1 MNPYSLVARM
11 ILVIFLAAT
20 PIFVNA
26 QRVVRVGWY
35 AFGNLSTYNAAVR
48 HDENTND
55 SDIPDLYGGYNYEY
69 LRMISQINGWKLQ
82 FIYGTMNESL
92 ARLEQ
97 GEVDLVGGIART
109 PERETLFVFPNT
121 SVLRSSIGLIARGDD
136 QRFSMNDVASFEGI
150 RIGAVKG
157 SNPAFRMEEWR
168 QQRHINVNIVYFDA
182 FESMYQALN
191 DGTVDAVT
199 DSLLLSYP
207 NQKILVSMQTNGVYF
222 AVHKGENQ
230 LAHELDDALTYI
242 QYLKPGYQ
250 EALTAKYFNQQSASD
265 LSLTNA
271 ERAYLEK
278 RIASGQPVI
287 VSYNPDWFPI
297 EYKDADSGTMGGMM
311 AAVFERLSQITGLN
325 FKYVTADSYDDT
337 TKRYQGEAEVSAT
350 LSTDFSWADQH
361 ESYLTQPFFE
371 TPVFVVT
378 MPGHT
383 GDNRVALPLGYHLSK
398 AVQARLDKADEEMQ
412 YLYFGSVGECLQA
425 VREGKAGRAYINSL
439 ELNYYMNQD
448 RYSMLKIQ
456 AVPNFTESTSIG
468 ISKDADPVLFSILC
482 KALRSISPA
491 EMNNIILNTTK
502 AKADSNVT
510 DMLYVHPIAFI
521 ALAMIFVLLASGLV
535 FFYFNSRH
543 SEKMRRELE
552 IANRAKTDFLSR
564 MSHDIR
570 TPMNAIIGLTEIAA
584 KNTEAESV
592 KDSLAKID
600 HSGQFL
606 LRLINDILDISRIE
620 SENFVLF
627 DEPYTQQEFLTFI
640 ESTVVP
646 LADAKGLHFTYKLMD
661 SVPCLS
667 VDKLR
672 FNQIF
677 TNLLGNAIKFTPSGG
692 HISMVLE
699 DDGIIQEKQYF
710 TAIISDDGIGISASF
725 LPHIFDSFVQENDT
739 HTREDEGTGL
749 GLAIVKK
756 IVDAMGGTIEV
767 QSEKGKGTTFTL
779 HLMFGCVAVTT
790 TADSENQA
798 ATPLLAESSLPVFL
812 LKDKHVLIVED
823 NEINQEVAKAQ
834 LEAVGII
841 CDIANNG
848 QEALTLFMGK
858 DEYHYD
864 VILMDI
870 RMPVLDGK
878 EATRRLR
885 ASGRQ
890 DALTVPIIALTADAF
905 ADTRNDIMECGMNAC
920 VSKPVHSETLYA
932 ALLNE
937 LA

>member
-1 MNPYSLVARM
+1 MA
-11 ILVIFLAAT
+11 LVICLAAV
-20 PIFVNA
+20 PVFVGA
-26 QRVVRVGWY
+26 QRVVKVGWY
-35 AFGNLSTYNAAVR
+35 AFGNLSTYNAAAPF
-48 HDENTND
+48 DGDKND
-55 SDIPDLYGGYNYEY
+55 GDVPDRYGGYNYEY
-69 LRMISQINGWKLQ
+69 LRMISQINDWQLQ
-82 FIYGTMNESL
+82 FIVGTMNESL
-92 ARLEQ
+92 ARLER

-109 PERETLFVFPNT
+109 PEREALFAFPNT

-136 QRFSMNDVASFEGI
+136 QRFSMNDVASIEGI

-157 SNPAFRMEEWR
+157 SNPAFQMAEWCR
-168 QQRHINVNIVYFDA
+168 QRQLHVQVVYFDT
-182 FESMYQALN
+182 FEAMYQALG

-199 DSLLLSYP
+199 DSLLAFHP

-222 AVHKGENQ
+222 AVHKSEPQ

-311 AAVFERLSQITGLN
+311 AAVFDRLSQITGLD

-350 LSTDFSWADQH
+350 LNTDFSWADQH
-361 ESYLTQPFFE
+361 RSYLTQPFFE
-371 TPVFVVT
+371 APVFRVT
-378 MPGHT
+378 MPGHD
-383 GDNRVALPLGYHLSK
+383 GNSIVALPLGYHLSK
-398 AVQARLDKADEEMQ
+398 AVQERLSKSGEGFQ
-412 YLYFGSVGECLQA
+412 YQYFGSVGECLQA
-425 VREGKAGRAYINSL
+425 VRDGVAGRTYINSL
-439 ELNYYMNQD
+439 ELNYYMSQD
-448 RYSMLKIQ
+448 RYSMLKLQ
-456 AVPNFTESTSIG
+456 SVPDFTESTSIG
-468 ISKDADPVLFSILC
+468 ISKDADPMLFSILC
-482 KALRSISPA
+482 KALRGISPA
-491 EMNNIILNTTK
+491 EMNNIVLNATK
-502 AKADSNVT
+502 AKASQTIT
-510 DMLYVHPIAFI
+510 DMVYVHPLAFI
-521 ALAMIFVLLASGLV
+521 SLAMIFVLLTSGLV
-535 FFYFNSRH
+535 FFYFSSRH

-552 IANRAKTDFLSR
+552 MANRAKSDFLSR

-584 KNTEAESV
+584 KNTEVESV

-600 HSGQFL
+600 HSSQFL

-620 SENFVLF
+620 SESFVLC
-627 DEPYTQQEFLTFI
+627 DEPYTSQEFLTFI
-640 ESTVVP
+640 ESTVAP
-646 LADAKGLHFTYKLMD
+646 LAEAKGLYFTYKLMD
-661 SVPCLS
+661 NVPCLL

-692 HISMVLE
+692 HISMTIE
-699 DDGIIQEKQYF
+699 DESIIQEKQHF
-710 TAIISDDGIGISASF
+710 TVKISDDGIGISASF
-725 LPHIFDSFVQENDT
+725 LPHIFDSFVQENVI

-767 QSEKGKGTTFTL
+767 QSEKGNGTTFTL
-779 HLMFGCVAVTT
+779 HLSTRFVAVAAVPDSMEQVVSPSAA
-790 TADSENQA
+790 AD
-798 ATPLLAESSLPVFL
+798 SLPVSL
-812 LKDKHVLIVED
+812 LAGKHILIVED

-834 LEAVGII
+834 LEAVDII